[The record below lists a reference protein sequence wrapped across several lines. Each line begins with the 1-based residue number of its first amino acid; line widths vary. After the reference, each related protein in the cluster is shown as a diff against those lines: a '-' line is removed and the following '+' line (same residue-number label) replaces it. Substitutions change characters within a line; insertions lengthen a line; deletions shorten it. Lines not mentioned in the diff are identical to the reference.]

1 MPEKPSQRTPRIFAR
16 IEERNGQKRGALHLY
31 DAVGGWDGI
40 RAKHVVE
47 KLEAL
52 KVEGAEHLD
61 VHINSPGGDVFEGMA
76 IHTAIASW
84 PNGEKRVHID
94 GLAAS
99 IASIVAMAGDEI
111 EISPT
116 AMVMVHEP
124 RGFAMG
130 GAADLRKMA
139 GRLDSIRDVMCDVY
153 AGRTGLAKAEVEK
166 LVAAETWMSAN
177 DAVEKGFADKVA
189 ERENDDED
197 EPDEDDDKEREDDS
211 LARAVALFQHAP
223 PDVARLLSLPLPQA
237 SATKPNPKEPPMSE
251 PTAVDTKA
259 FEART
264 AALMERAA
272 AAEKIQGEL
281 LAITGKA
288 TAGDALAL
296 VAGQKEKV
304 ETLAARANAVE
315 KVSAQLLEVTGKATA
330 GEALAMVAGLKEKAS
345 KADELAAQL
354 GSLEAEKRASQI
366 TALLDGASREGRLT
380 PARREELMK
389 ADAPAFARD
398 PAQRKVFLE
407 CLQPVVVP
415 ASAPKHEEPKADPQA
430 ALTEDEKHFAEQLM
444 VDPQKV
450 AEFKSQQKK

>member
-1 MPEKPSQRTPRIFAR
+1 MLEKTARAPRIFAR
-16 IEERNGQKRGALHLY
+16 VEEKDGKKRGALHLY

-47 KLEAL
+47 KLESL
-52 KVEGAEHLD
+52 KDEGAEHLD
-61 VHINSPGGDVFEGMA
+61 VHINSPGGDIFEGMA

-84 PNGEKRVHID
+84 PRGEKRVHID

-99 IASIVAMAGDEI
+99 IASVVAMAGDEI

-124 RGFAMG
+124 RAFAMG
-130 GAADLRKMA
+130 EAADLRKTA
-139 GRLDSIRDVMCDVY
+139 DRLDAIRDVMCGVY
-153 AGRTGLAKAEVEK
+153 AERTGLAKAEVEK
-166 LVAAETWMSAN
+166 LVAAETWMSAAE
-177 DAVEKGFADKVA
+177 AVKKGFADKVA
-189 ERENDDED
+189 EREDDEKD
-197 EPDEDDDKEREDDS
+197 EPDEDDDEERAEDS
-211 LARAVALFQHAP
+211 VARAIALFKHAP
-223 PDVARLLSLPLPQA
+223 PDVANLLHLPMPVA
-237 SATKPNPKEPPMSE
+237 SAGEPKPKEAEMSAE
-251 PTAVDTKA
+251 DLKA
-259 FEART
+259 LNEKI
-264 AALMERAA
+264 AALTERAE

-330 GEALAMVAGLKEKAS
+330 GEALALVAGLKEKGA
-345 KADELAAQL
+345 KADELAVQIAKF
-354 GSLEAEKRASQI
+354 EAEKRAGQV
-366 TALLDGASREGRLT
+366 TALLDTASREGRLT
-380 PARREELMK
+380 PAKREEMMK

-398 PAQRKVFLE
+398 PTQLKVFLD

-415 ASAPKHEEPKADPQA
+415 AAAPKHVEPKEDPVA
-430 ALTEDEKHFAEQLM
+430 SLTEDEKHFAEQLK
-444 VDPQKV
+444 VDPKKI
-450 AEFKSQQKK
+450 AEFKTQKSK

>member
-1 MPEKPSQRTPRIFAR
+1 MAREKSPRITAR

-52 KVEGAEHLD
+52 KGEGAEHLD

-84 PNGEKRVHID
+84 PNGEKRVHVD

-139 GRLDSIRDVMCDVY
+139 DRLDSISDVMCDVY
-153 AGRTGLAKAEVEK
+153 AARTGLAKAEVEK
-166 LVAAETWMSAN
+166 LVAAETWMSASE
-177 DAVEKGFADKVA
+177 AVAKGFADKVT
-189 ERENDDED
+189 EREDDDED
-197 EPDEDDDKEREDDS
+197 DPDEDDDEREDDS
-211 LARAVALFQHAP
+211 LARAVALFKHAP
-223 PDVARLLSLPLPQA
+223 PDVARLLNQPL
-237 SATKPNPKEPPMSE
+237 TRRKEPQMPE
-251 PTAVDTKA
+251 PIAAVETKA
-259 FEART
+259 FEARF
-264 AALMERAA
+264 AALTERAE

-288 TAGDALAL
+288 TAGEALAL
-296 VAGQKEKV
+296 
-304 ETLAARANAVE
+304 
-315 KVSAQLLEVTGKATA
+315 
-330 GEALAMVAGLKEKAS
+330 VAGLKEKAS

-354 GSLEAEKRASQI
+354 SALEAEKRMGQVA
-366 TALLDGASREGRLT
+366 ALLDAASREGRLT
-380 PARREELMK
+380 PAKREELMK

-398 PAQRKVFLE
+398 PAQLKVFLD

-415 ASAPKHEEPKADPQA
+415 VAAPKHEEPKAAPEA
-430 ALTEDEKHFAEQLM
+430 ALTEDEKHFAEQLKL
-444 VDPQKV
+444 DPAKV
-450 AEFKSQQKK
+450 AAAKNKKQ